1 MPRQDPDESLVA
13 VFKLI
18 PMQNHAKTLAE
29 GRPIFDDVECCEIR
43 KPGSRDI
50 GIYPSTEVTRWVIDP
65 ETGEQAKQTY
75 AERFRQQYQQFKA
88 KDQQTKSGTPL
99 AAVPFLSEGKRAELR
114 AQNVYTVEMLAAIDG
129 PELKN
134 LGQGGRDWKNSAIA
148 YLEESKRGAPNLQLQ
163 AELEALKAKNA
174 ILEEDL
180 ARKKAAE
187 AQVASEFKD
196 MSLEQLRDYITTN
209 SGNAPL
215 GSMNRVTLIRMA
227 EACRPDKVA

>member
-1 MPRQDPDESLVA
+1 MPRQDPDDNLVA
-13 VFKLI
+13 VFKYV
-18 PMQNHAKTLAE
+18 PMQNPGKTLEA
-29 GRPIFDDVECCEIR
+29 GRPIYDDVEICEIR
-43 KPGSRDI
+43 SPGSRDVKVF
-50 GIYPSTEVTRWVIDP
+50 PATEFTRWVNDP
-65 ETGEQAKQTY
+65 ETGEQTKQTY
-75 AERFRQQYQQFKA
+75 AERFSTQYRQFKA

-134 LGQGGRDWKNSAIA
+134 LGQGGRDWKNSAQA

-163 AELEALKAKNA
+163 AELEALRAKNA

-187 AQVASEFKD
+187 ATAASEFKD
-196 MSLEQLRDYITTN
+196 MSLEQLREYITTN

-215 GSMNRVTLIRMA
+215 GSMNRVTLLRMA
-227 EACRPDKVA
+227 EACSPKAA

>member
-1 MPRQDPDESLVA
+1 MLRQDPDDNLVA
-13 VFKLI
+13 VFKYI
-18 PMQNHAKTLAE
+18 PMQNPGKTLEA
-29 GRPIFDDVECCEIR
+29 GRPIFDDVEICEIR
-43 KPGSRDI
+43 SPGSRDVKVF
-50 GIYPSTEVTRWVIDP
+50 PATEFTRWVNDP
-65 ETGEQAKQTY
+65 ETGEQTKQTY

-88 KDQQTKSGTPL
+88 RDQQTKSGTPL

-114 AQNVYTVEMLAAIDG
+114 AQNVYTVEMLASIDG
-129 PELKN
+129 AELKN

-163 AELEALKAKNA
+163 AELEALRAKNA

-180 ARKKAAE
+180 ARKKATE
-187 AQVASEFKD
+187 ATAPSEFKD
-196 MSLEQLRDYITTN
+196 MTLEQIREYITVN
-209 SGNAPL
+209 SGQAPL

>member
-1 MPRQDPDESLVA
+1 
-13 VFKLI
+13 
-18 PMQNHAKTLAE
+18 
-29 GRPIFDDVECCEIR
+29 
-43 KPGSRDI
+43 
-50 GIYPSTEVTRWVIDP
+50 
-65 ETGEQAKQTY
+65 
-75 AERFRQQYQQFKA
+75 
-88 KDQQTKSGTPL
+88 
-99 AAVPFLSEGKRAELR
+99 VPFLSEGKRAELR

-148 YLEESKRGAPNLQLQ
+148 YLEESRRGAPNLQLQ

-196 MSLEQLRDYITTN
+196 MSLEQLREYITTN